1 MRRGVVVTLAALLL
15 KVPEH
20 KVDPDHR
27 TVRVDV
33 TFKILVHTPPI
44 DGSYPVRTPCRRSPP
59 GLPERASPLPATTM
73 TPEPRSPAAAQGPM
87 ISSQTAPDA
96 TPVEDE
102 LLTIN
107 EAVRKT
113 SDADFGARWRLLRVA
128 ATFVGVTMLAV
139 RYTSRLP

>member
-1 MRRGVVVTLAALLL
+1 VST
-15 KVPEH
+15 
-20 KVDPDHR
+20 
-27 TVRVDV
+27 
-33 TFKILVHTPPI
+33 I
-44 DGSYPVRTPCRRSPP
+44 SP
-59 GLPERASPLPATTM
+59 GLTERPSPLPATTM

-113 SDADFGARWRLLRVA
+113 SDSDFGARWRLLRVA